1 MISRLRGLAARLKI
15 DGYILAIVGM
25 VVLASLLPA
34 RGEAAHVVGLATK
47 VGIAMV
53 FFLHGSKLSREAVIA
68 GLTHWRLHG
77 LVLLTTF
84 VLWPIVGLGTAA
96 LPGWIMPAALAPGV
110 VYLACLPSTIQSQ
123 IGMTAIARGNV
134 AAAVCGASVSN
145 LLGMVLTP
153 LAAGML
159 LHAQGSGLS
168 AASFQAILL
177 QLLAPFI
184 AGQVLQPWIGA
195 WVRARSGPLGYVD
208 KGSIL
213 LVVYNAFSGAVVA
226 RIWTQ
231 VSGLDLAR
239 IEAGVR
245 PGTPVRRGEV
255 IATMGRSAGGYAI
268 PKDRAHLHFEIGFVA
283 TQNFPAWY
291 AWRKFGSPNE
301 HGMFNGMNLMGID
314 PHDFLRELPQVAI
327 LRVADHRNHQ
337 ATIGLGRHAEVDRAE
352 GAGQPWQRLHA
363 PGVRQ
368 RD

>member
-226 RIWTQ
+226 GIWSQ

-239 IEAGVR
+239 IIAICLALLGLSLSFMIWVARNRKFSKEDEIAIVFGGSNKSLAAGV
-245 PGTPVRRGEV
+245 P
-255 IATMGRSAGGYAI
+255 MAGV
-268 PKDRAHLHFEIGFVA
+268 L
-283 TQNFPAWY
+283 FPAATVGFILLPVMLYHQFQLMICAAVAQRY
-291 AWRKFGSPNE
+291 AS
-301 HGMFNGMNLMGID
+301 
-314 PHDFLRELPQVAI
+314 
-327 LRVADHRNHQ
+327 
-337 ATIGLGRHAEVDRAE
+337 RAE
-352 GAGQPWQRLHA
+352 AE
-363 PGVRQ
+363 
-368 RD
+368 

>member
-1 MISRLRGLAARLKI
+1 MISRLRGLASSLKI

-34 RGEAAHVVGLATK
+34 RGEAAHWVAMATK
-47 VGIAMV
+47 VGIALV

-84 VLWPIVGLGTAA
+84 ILWPIIGLGTAA
-96 LPGWIMPAALAPGV
+96 LPSWIMPAALAPGV
-110 VYLACLPSTIQSQ
+110 IYLACLPSTIQSQ

-159 LHAQGSGLS
+159 LHAQGSGLT

-177 QLLAPFI
+177 QLLVPFV
-184 AGQVLQPWIGA
+184 AGQVLQPWIGG
-195 WVRARSGPLGYVD
+195 WVRARAKPLGYVD

-226 RIWTQ
+226 GIWTKI
-231 VSGLDLAR
+231 SGLDLAR
-239 IEAGVR
+239 IILICLALLGLSLSFMIWVARNRKFSTEDEIAIVFGGSNKSLAAGV
-245 PGTPVRRGEV
+245 P
-255 IATMGRSAGGYAI
+255 MAGV
-268 PKDRAHLHFEIGFVA
+268 L
-283 TQNFPAWY
+283 FPAATVGFILLPVMLYHQFQLMVCAAVAQRY
-291 AWRKFGSPNE
+291 AS
-301 HGMFNGMNLMGID
+301 
-314 PHDFLRELPQVAI
+314 
-327 LRVADHRNHQ
+327 
-337 ATIGLGRHAEVDRAE
+337 RAE
-352 GAGQPWQRLHA
+352 AE
-363 PGVRQ
+363 
-368 RD
+368 